1 MDRHGNHHRTLWP
14 RIYHARQ
21 LVHLITKQTVSQ
33 TTQQFNNSTTQQL
46 NIMPPSPSVFPFE
59 NLESQLD
66 GDLFYDIKW
75 RMLYA
80 TDASVYRELPA
91 AVCRPKHEQDMGVI
105 LSFCREHKLPIIP
118 RAAGTSLAGQVV
130 GPGMV
135 VDVSKYMNNILEV
148 NETEKWVRVQP
159 GVILDELNDFLKP
172 YGLFF
177 GPETS
182 TSNRCMIGGMV
193 GNNACGS
200 HSLVY
205 GSTRDHTLE
214 IRALLSDGSIAT
226 FSELDNNEFRNK
238 CVGNKLENRIYS
250 QLFSLLSDKKNQQE
264 ILEQYPDP
272 RLKRRNT
279 GYALDML
286 LATNVFGD
294 DSDGFNFCKMLAG
307 SEGSLA
313 IFTEIKLN
321 LVSLPPPEKALVCVH
336 LNNINE
342 ALEANLIALDHKP
355 VAVELIDRIVLE
367 CTKTNLLQQKNRFFL
382 KGDPGAI
389 LVVEFAAESR
399 QEILDAAQAMETSMR
414 GKGLGT
420 YFPVLFGKDISRVW
434 ALRKAG
440 LGLLSNIPGD
450 AKPVAV
456 IEDTAVHVTLL
467 PDFIREMQTIL
478 ERLKLECVFYAHIGT
493 GELHLRPVLNLKNP
507 ADVERFYQVAKETA
521 WLVKKYRG
529 SLSGEHGDGRLR
541 AEFIPIILGDR
552 VVDMMR
558 EIKHTWDPLAIL
570 NPGKIIDPP
579 SMKSSLRYT
588 PGQKEKKFTSF
599 FDYPEAG
606 SFLGAVEQCNG
617 SGDCRKPYSQ
627 SGVMCPSYQATLNED
642 ASTRGR
648 ANILREFISHSNE
661 KNPFN
666 HKQILEVLDLC
677 LSCKAC
683 KSECPSNVDMAKYKA
698 EALQQYYLT
707 NGIPL
712 RAKLTGAVARMYKLG
727 SLLPSVFNFFAANTQ
742 TSAIIMA
749 LTGFTTKR
757 KLPLLG
763 EQSLKKWI
771 KKNLNQLNRSS
782 TLTKEIYFFCDEFTN
797 YNDTQT
803 GIHAIL
809 LLNKLGYKVNY
820 IHHAESGRARISK
833 GLLIKARKVA
843 TRNVRVFAPIVD
855 DTKPL
860 IGIEP
865 SAILSFRDE
874 YPVLV
879 APSDREHAN
888 ILAKHVFTIDE
899 FISTEFKRGR
909 IDHSVFSSKP
919 KIIYFHGHCHQKA
932 LSSTNHS
939 LTMLSIPPNT
949 TVKEIDC
956 GCCGMAGSFGYEK
969 EHYALSMAI
978 GELKLFP
985 AIRHADHNALIAA
998 SGTSCRMQILDG
1010 TGRHAMHP
1018 VDILYNMLKD

>member
-1 MDRHGNHHRTLWP
+1 
-14 RIYHARQ
+14 
-21 LVHLITKQTVSQ
+21 
-33 TTQQFNNSTTQQL
+33 
-46 NIMPPSPSVFPFE
+46 MPASSSVFPFE

-105 LSFCREHKLPIIP
+105 LSFCREYKLPIIP
-118 RAAGTSLAGQVV
+118 RTAGTSLAGQVV
-130 GPGMV
+130 GPGLV

-148 NETEKWVRVQP
+148 NEAEKWVRVQP
-159 GVILDELNDFLKP
+159 GVILDDLNDYLRP

-250 QLFSLLSDKKNQQE
+250 QLFGLLSDKKNQQE

-272 RLKRRNT
+272 RLNRRNT
-279 GYALDML
+279 GYALDIL
-286 LATNVFGD
+286 LNTDVFGD
-294 DSDGFNFCKMLAG
+294 NSNGFNLCKILTG

-336 LNNINE
+336 LNDINE
-342 ALEANLIALDHKP
+342 ALEANLIALDYRP

-367 CTKTNLLQQKNRFFL
+367 CTKSNLLQQKNRFFL

-389 LVVEFAAESR
+389 LAVEFAANSR
-399 QEILDAAQAMETSMR
+399 EEILNAAKAMEKSMR

-420 YFPVLFGKDISRVW
+420 HFPVLFGKDISRVW
-434 ALRKAG
+434 SLRKAG

-456 IEDTAVHVTLL
+456 IEDTAVHVTAL
-467 PDFIREMQTIL
+467 PAFIREMQAIL

-521 WLVKKYRG
+521 VLVKKYRG

-541 AEFIPIILGDR
+541 AEFIPIILGSR

-558 EIKHTWDPLAIL
+558 EIKHTWDPLTIL

-599 FDYPEAG
+599 FNYPEAG
-606 SFLGAVEQCNG
+606 SFLAAVEKCNG
-617 SGDCRKPYSQ
+617 SGDCRKPHSQ
-627 SGVMCPSYQATLNED
+627 GGVMCPSYQATLDED

-666 HKQILEVLDLC
+666 HIQILEVLDLC

-712 RAKLTGAVARMYKLG
+712 RAKLTGAFARMYQFG
-727 SLLPSVFNFFAANTQ
+727 SLTPSVFNFFASNKHTRAV
-742 TSAIIMA
+742 ILA
-749 LTGFTTKR
+749 LSGFTTKR
-757 KLPLLG
+757 RMPLLG
-763 EQSLKKWI
+763 KLSLKKWMT
-771 KKNLNQLNRSS
+771 KNLRQLNESS
-782 TLTKEIYFFCDEFTN
+782 ALTKDVYFFCDEFTN
-797 YNDTQT
+797 YNDTTT

-809 LLNKLGYKVNY
+809 LLNKLGYRVNY
-820 IHHAESGRARISK
+820 THHAESGRAAISK
-833 GLLIKARKVA
+833 GLLIKAKKLA
-843 TRNVRVFAPIVD
+843 AKNVGIFTSIVD

-874 YPVLV
+874 YPLLV
-879 APSDREHAN
+879 EPADREDAQL
-888 ILAKHVFTIDE
+888 LAKRIFTIEE
-899 FISTEFKRGR
+899 FMNREYELGN
-909 IDHSVFSSKP
+909 IDQSVFSDIP
-919 KIIYFHGHCHQKA
+919 KTIYFHGHCHQKA
-932 LSSTNHS
+932 LSSTSHS
-939 LTMLSIPPNT
+939 VNMLSIPPNT

-969 EHYALSMAI
+969 EHYDLSMAI
-978 GELKLFP
+978 GELQLFP
-985 AIRHADHNALIAA
+985 AIRNAERNALIAA
-998 SGTSCRMQILDG
+998 SGTSCRAQILDG
-1010 TGRHAMHP
+1010 TGRPALHP